1 MDVER
6 LNALMFKAES
16 QEDDSDYGGLSW
28 HEFLGEVLAPGF
40 AIRRSAADKPL
51 ERRDDFLHATRNAH
65 PQMRTVVPRSV
76 RAWQSDSIAAVA
88 CVVEVEGRE
97 ERFTNIRVF
106 SAGGRYGWR
115 CEWWQVT
122 ATKEASR

>member
-16 QEDDSDYGGLSW
+16 QEDDSHYAGLSW

-51 ERRDDFLHATRNAH
+51 ERRHHFLEATRKAQ
-65 PQMRTVVPRSV
+65 PQMRTVVPGSV
-76 RAWQSDSIAAVA
+76 KAWQSDSIAAVA
-88 CVVEVEGRE
+88 CVVEMEGRE

-106 SAGGRYGWR
+106 SVGGTYGWR

-122 ATKEASR
+122 ATKERP